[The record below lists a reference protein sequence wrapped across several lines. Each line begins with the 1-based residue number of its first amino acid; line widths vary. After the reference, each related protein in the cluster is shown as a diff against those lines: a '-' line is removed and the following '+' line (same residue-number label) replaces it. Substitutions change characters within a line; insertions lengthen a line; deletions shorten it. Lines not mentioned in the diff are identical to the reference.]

1 MKEERKAK
9 LLIRFENE
17 TLSSVETIQIQ
28 IAAKSLSVRG
38 FTSLLKSLQFLCQNL
53 TKHNKSNIY

>member
-17 TLSSVETIQIQ
+17 TLSSVETFQIQ

-38 FTSLLKSLQFLCQNL
+38 FTSLLESL
-53 TKHNKSNIY
+53 